1 LSMDH
6 VGKRND
12 FVYMALTDGDGNIF
26 VHPELGMAAFD
37 GHQIR
42 PLRASDCV
50 RVPTG
55 SDFFSM
61 PGRIPLGWD
70 HESDEAVP
78 ISETPTG
85 DTAMAISV
93 FLAPAFTRLMHPAT
107 ELCPDAPTLPLYAY
121 SSLGIDS
128 DGYPVSPSIRVDAD
142 PRQDPPRF
150 DRTRIESGVVDRRT
164 DLPKNRLIGHIAN
177 CALIYGC
184 RAAQNYFLGRWEAP
198 IPIAR
203 SCNARC
209 IGCISL
215 QKGDEK
221 IASHDRIGFNLEA
234 AEVAELTMDHLKRV
248 PTGIVSFGQGCEG
261 EPLLN
266 ADLAVEAVR
275 RVRDKTQIGTLHLN
289 SNASKPEAVARLV
302 EAGLDSMRVS
312 LNSAQPA
319 IYDRYYRPQDYEFKD
334 VVRSI
339 QVASEGGRFVAL
351 NLLVFPGITDT
362 TEELEALIDLHSRAP
377 FHMIQWRNL
386 NVDPDEYLTTMQD
399 VPRSTPMGLD
409 VFISRLE
416 DAIPGLTRGYYN
428 PAKHKFPSNVNL
440 S

>member
-1 LSMDH
+1 MDH
-6 VGKRND
+6 VDKRDD
-12 FVYMALTDGDGNIF
+12 FVYLALTDDAGNIF
-26 VHPELGMAAFD
+26 VHPELGLAAFD

-42 PLRASDCV
+42 SMRASDCV

-61 PGRIPLGWD
+61 PGRAPLGWD
-70 HESDEAVP
+70 HETNEAVP
-78 ISETPTG
+78 IHETPTG
-85 DTAMAISV
+85 DAAIALSV

-107 ELCPDAPTLPLYAY
+107 EVCPDAPSLPLYAY
-121 SSLGIDS
+121 SCLGIDS
-128 DGYPVSPSIRVDAD
+128 DGYPISPSIRVDAD

-150 DRTRIESGVVDRRT
+150 DRARIESGVVDRRT
-164 DLPKNRLIGHIAN
+164 DLPKNRLVGHITN
-177 CALIYGC
+177 CALVYGC

-203 SCNARC
+203 ACNARC
-209 IGCISL
+209 VGCISL
-215 QKGDEK
+215 QKEDDK
-221 IASHDRIGFNLEA
+221 IASHDRIGFNLEV
-234 AEVAELTMDHLKRV
+234 AEVAELTMDHIRRV

-275 RVRDKTQIGTLHLN
+275 QVRQQTQAGTLHLN
-289 SNASKPEAVARLV
+289 SNASRPDAVARLV

-312 LNSAQPA
+312 LNSAQSA
-319 IYDRYYRPQDYEFKD
+319 IYERYYRPLDYSFED

-339 QVASEGGRFVAL
+339 QVASEAGRFVAL

-362 TEELEALIDLHSRAP
+362 VEELEALIDLHAKAP

-399 VPRSTPMGLD
+399 VPRTPPMGLHN
-409 VFISRLE
+409 FIDRLE
-416 DAIPGLTRGYYN
+416 DSIPGLTRGYYN
-428 PAKHKFPSNVNL
+428 PAKHKFPDHINL
-440 S
+440 R